1 MNPATN
7 CRWYFDLLSQ
17 TVKNL
22 PFEQVD
28 NVSEVLFG
36 AYDKQH
42 TVFVFGNGGSAA
54 LASHFACD
62 LGKGTVNGSAKRFK
76 VMALTDNVPL
86 MTAWANDSH
95 YENVFSEQLAN
106 FAAPS
111 DVAFAISGSGN
122 SPNILKALQVAKEAG
137 LTTIGLTG
145 FSGGRMLALCD
156 ACIVV
161 PCDNM
166 QVIEDLHL
174 CVAHSLFTC
183 IRDWINHGKSQES
196 RMRPRIVPRAVNK

>member
-1 MNPATN
+1 M
-7 CRWYFDLLSQ
+7 D
-17 TVKNL
+17 TVAENL
-22 PFEQVD
+22 FR
-28 NVSEVLFG
+28 
-36 AYDKQH
+36 AYEKQR

-62 LGKGTVNGSAKRFK
+62 LAKGTVNGSGKRFK

-95 YENVFSEQLAN
+95 YEDIFSEQLAN
-106 FAAPS
+106 FATPG
-111 DVAFAISGSGN
+111 DVAFAISASGN
-122 SPNILKALQVAKEAG
+122 SPNILKALNKAGQAG
-137 LTTIGLTG
+137 LTTTGLTG
-145 FSGGRMLALCD
+145 FSGGQMLALCN

-166 QVIEDLHL
+166 QIIEDLHL

-183 IRDWINHGKSQES
+183 IRDRISHGNSADS
-196 RMRPRIVPRAVNK
+196 RMRPRLVPRAVGK